1 MFIEQFAPGT
11 YVADLNLLMHTKLF
25 AKFLKIKKIKAVYI
39 ASETNFN
46 KYKSLIPEVTV
57 YNFAGGFMEHSLIL
71 FPLDSEIDI
80 IYFEKITEIKYPYK
94 SVNPIPAPEPSV
106 NYTIL

>member
-1 MFIEQFAPGT
+1 MYIEQFVPGT

-46 KYKSLIPEVTV
+46 KYKFLVPEVTV
-57 YNFAGGFMEHSLIL
+57 YNFAGGFMENSLIL
-71 FPLDSEIDI
+71 FPLDSEVDI
-80 IYFEKITEIKYPYK
+80 IYFEKITEIKCPYK
-94 SVNPIPAPEPSV
+94 SISPVPAPEPSV
-106 NYTIL
+106 NYTVL